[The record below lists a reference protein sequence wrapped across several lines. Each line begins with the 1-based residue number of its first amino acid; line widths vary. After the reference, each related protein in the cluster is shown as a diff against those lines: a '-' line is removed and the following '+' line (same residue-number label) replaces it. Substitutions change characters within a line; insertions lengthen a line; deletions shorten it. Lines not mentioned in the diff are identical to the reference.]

1 MSRRIH
7 FRSAV
12 YWTVGVGLWLV
23 AAGMAS
29 AQQSDVSQAG
39 WWRPRLCPPGTVPVY
54 PSEAA
59 PGAAQPQAAEPQP
72 AEAAPPISALAGEV
86 GGAEGPL
93 GVPNMIGDLP
103 GIRPMISASGFT
115 FSNPVAGGAG
125 FFKISDNENP
135 LPTDR
140 VFFNF
145 NQYQN
150 ALSFNDGTAVHDSN
164 LSCYVFGVE
173 KTFFNGVFSA
183 EFRIPF
189 GTGFSAVETPTSAGA
204 VTGTE
209 FGNIPIVL
217 KALLYNGEHNVFS
230 GGMAVT
236 LPTARDVNI
245 GQNSLV
251 IQNGSVHLQPY
262 LMWLWRPQSRLFFM
276 AFAGVD
282 FDAGKN
288 DVFVDD
294 EFAGRYQEQS
304 LLFFDGKIGYWL
316 LRDPSRRWVTA
327 VVPTVEVHYTTTM
340 QNAPTV
346 GAEVTPTTFRQDI
359 LDLTAGVQFQLGPC
373 SYLTLGCAVPLRTNP
388 GDKLFDTEYVVQFDR
403 RF

>member
-1 MSRRIH
+1 MIRL
-7 FRSAV
+7 RSAV
-12 YWTVGVGLWLV
+12 YLTVGVGFWLA
-23 AAGMAS
+23 AAGVA
-29 AQQSDVSQAG
+29 
-39 WWRPRLCPPGTVPVY
+39 
-54 PSEAA
+54 
-59 PGAAQPQAAEPQP
+59 
-72 AEAAPPISALAGEV
+72 SALAGEV
-86 GGAEGPL
+86 CGAEGPM

-103 GIRPMISASGFT
+103 GIRPMISYSGFT
-115 FSNPVAGGAG
+115 FSNPVAAGAG

-135 LPTDR
+135 LPMDR

-164 LSCYVFGVE
+164 LSTYVFGFE
-173 KTFFNGVFSA
+173 KAFFNGVFSA

-189 GTGFSAVETPTSAGA
+189 ATGFAAVETPTAAGA
-204 VTGTE
+204 VAGTE

-217 KALLYNGEHNVFS
+217 KALLYNGERNVFS
-230 GGMAVT
+230 GGMAIT

-245 GQNSLV
+245 DSSALV
-251 IQNGSVHLQPY
+251 VQNGSIHLQPY
-262 LMWLWRPQSRLFFM
+262 LMWLWRPESRLFFM

-294 EFAGRYQEQS
+294 GFVGRYQEQS

-327 VVPTVEVHYTTTM
+327 IVPTVELHYTTTM
-340 QNAPTV
+340 QHAPTV
-346 GAEVTPTTFRQDI
+346 DDGSGTGVGILPTNLRQDV
-359 LDLTAGVQFQLGPC
+359 LDLTAGVHLQLGER
-373 SYLTLGCAVPLRTNP
+373 SDLTLGCMVPLRTNP
-388 GDKLFDTEYVVQFDR
+388 GDKLFDTEFVVQFSR
-403 RF
+403 WF